1 MVLSGGRRLIWKMTG
16 FNRTE
21 IFALVAAIGGV
32 AAAIF
37 SGWQAWIADDQ
48 LTLQYPPIIR
58 TTNVA
63 ISPKGQIGRSVIL
76 KPGSELEG
84 SAWIVN
90 TGSEIT
96 NITGLKCVTYWK
108 AGTLPMY
115 RPIDRPD
122 KFTKQC
128 QTFTPEGW
136 KRRGVMNPGAIAHWD
151 YETIVPNEYTSAMFF
166 YVMGSVLHFD
176 RLGVRH
182 LTLFARK
189 YEPVEE
195 RFIAVENNRDYEG
208 YE

>member
-1 MVLSGGRRLIWKMTG
+1 VAGVDCGR
-16 FNRTE
+16 
-21 IFALVAAIGGV
+21 
-32 AAAIF
+32 
-37 SGWQAWIADDQ
+37 Q

-63 ISPKGQIGRSVIL
+63 ISPKGQMGRSVIL

-84 SAWIVN
+84 IAWIVN

-128 QTFTPEGW
+128 QAFTPEGW
-136 KRRGVMNPGAIAHWD
+136 KRRGVMKPGAIAHWD